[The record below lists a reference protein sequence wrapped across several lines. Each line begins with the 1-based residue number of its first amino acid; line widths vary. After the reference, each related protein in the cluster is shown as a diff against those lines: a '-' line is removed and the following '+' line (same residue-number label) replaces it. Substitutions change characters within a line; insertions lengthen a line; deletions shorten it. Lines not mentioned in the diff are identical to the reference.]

1 MKKWRRCFSYRWSH
15 FLCQNNERDLKP
27 IKGVWV
33 SYKKELVNMGVWGEL
48 MPSGFGEK
56 NETQRGVRELGVR
69 LCWTRGAQEVWSSE
83 PDPSSGL
90 KDQSWVGTQNL
101 TPTSVKFWQESK
113 SCKLTGRTVQTMR
126 EPRWR
131 PAECRGA
138 PGHDL
143 QPASESS
150 AHSFTEMAKG
160 HPWAK
165 AAQAATKELKSY
177 SSRSEARKR
186 LLTCWFT

>member
-27 IKGVWV
+27 IKEVWV

-90 KDQSWVGTQNL
+90 KDQSWVGTQNV

-113 SCKLTGRTVQTMR
+113 SCKLTGRTVSDYERAQVKASQMQGR
-126 EPRWR
+126 PRPW
-131 PAECRGA
+131 PS
-138 PGHDL
+138 
-143 QPASESS
+143 ASLWEQCPLLHWDGQRSS
-150 AHSFTEMAKG
+150 LGQGCSGCYKRIE
-160 HPWAK
+160 
-165 AAQAATKELKSY
+165 EL
-177 SSRSEARKR
+177 
-186 LLTCWFT
+186 